1 MNRTIYAFSFTSVAR
16 RLDFYCMQ
24 HFMNSLAGPR
34 DEVERLVTKG
44 LDLQKNANKSSV
56 AVIQQQVSSV
66 VTRLSLLDKQANEAL
81 NSLQVGLALLQYS
94 IK

>member
-1 MNRTIYAFSFTSVAR
+1 
-16 RLDFYCMQ
+16 
-24 HFMNSLAGPR
+24 MNSLVGPR
-34 DEVERLVTKG
+34 DEVEWLVTKG

-94 IK
+94 IKWTSAVSVIIIFVISLFYL

>member
-1 MNRTIYAFSFTSVAR
+1 
-16 RLDFYCMQ
+16 MQ